1 MMMVFEPAAA
11 LLQLSDSSHRMTLLQ
26 RITGFLT
33 LAVSSALQ
41 CKDDA
46 GSNVDWWV
54 AVKAPRGTDY
64 FYGDATSAGAFV
76 ASPHSMNDTGVGALG
91 STLRQI
97 WTAPAS
103 SIAYILWND
112 DPPASSVAGW
122 QPPASS
128 YYNFSYGHT
137 KGALVL
143 DTGAD
148 GGGFWLTHSV
158 PKFPAGPA
166 QTPDGYAGLGSN
178 AWMYGQSAACFSLT
192 PTAVGPLAETLQ
204 FNHPH
209 IYETGGDFSSFPS
222 AVGNLANGEWRADP
236 ICQQTAVQF
245 GGLVATVFAKTP
257 AWNADLWSACV
268 SPALQS
274 NLWVE
279 SWLRG
284 SEEGPSCQGV
294 WQTLDVQNLA
304 WGSTTWKSYDDH
316 SKWAY
321 AQNTTS
327 PTLCI
332 GDINRMT
339 TQFERAGGAICFS
352 DPIATA
358 FQAAIT
364 QTNTC

>member
-1 MMMVFEPAAA
+1 MGV
-11 LLQLSDSSHRMTLLQ
+11 LQN
-26 RITGFLT
+26 IIGFLT
-33 LAVSSALQ
+33 LAVSSAIQ

-46 GSNVDWWV
+46 GRDVDWWI
-54 AVKAPRGTDY
+54 AVKAPRGTNY

-76 ASPHSMNDTGVGALG
+76 ASPHSMNDTSVGALG
-91 STLRQI
+91 STLRQL
-97 WTAPAS
+97 WDPATS
-103 SIAYILWND
+103 AAYILWND
-112 DPPASSVAGW
+112 DPPASE
-122 QPPASS
+122 

-137 KGALVL
+137 KGALAL
-143 DTGAD
+143 DTGSE

-158 PKFPAGPA
+158 PKFLAGPI
-166 QTPDGYAGLGSN
+166 QSPEGYAGLGSN

-192 PTAVGPLAETLQ
+192 PAAVGPLAETLQ

-209 IYETGGDFSSFPS
+209 IYETGGDFSAAPAS
-222 AVGNLANGEWRADP
+222 AGALANGEWRADP
-236 ICQQTAVQF
+236 ICQQTGVSL
-245 GGLVATVFAKTP
+245 GGMATTVFAKTP

-274 NLWVE
+274 DLLVE

-284 SEEGPSCQGV
+284 SEEGPVCKG
-294 WQTLDVQNLA
+294 WQTLDIQDLA
-304 WGSTTWKSYDDH
+304 WGWSEPDDH
-316 SKWAY
+316 SKWAV
-321 AQNTTS
+321 ATNTTQ

-339 TQFERAGGAICFS
+339 TQYERAGGAVCFS

-358 FQAAIT
+358 FLAAIT

>member
-1 MMMVFEPAAA
+1 
-11 LLQLSDSSHRMTLLQ
+11 
-26 RITGFLT
+26 
-33 LAVSSALQ
+33 VSSALQ
-41 CKDDA
+41 CKDDT
-46 GSNVDWWV
+46 GRDVDWWV

-64 FYGDATSAGAFV
+64 FYGDATSDGAFT
-76 ASPHSMNDTGVGALG
+76 ASPHSMNDTSVGALG

-97 WTAPAS
+97 WTPTTS
-103 SIAYILWND
+103 VAYILWND
-112 DPPASSVAGW
+112 DPPMSE
-122 QPPASS
+122 

-143 DTGAD
+143 DTTAD

-166 QTPDGYAGLGSN
+166 QEPAGYTGLGSN

-192 PTAVGPLAETLQ
+192 PAASGPLAETLQ

-209 IYETGGDFSSFPS
+209 IYETGGDFSAFPS
-222 AVGNLANGEWRADP
+222 AVGDLANGAWRADP
-236 ICQQTAVQF
+236 ICQQTAVQV
-245 GGLVATVFAKTP
+245 GGLAATVFAKTP

-268 SPALQS
+268 SPALRS
-274 NLWVE
+274 DLWVE

-284 SEEGPSCQGV
+284 SEEGPICQGD
-294 WQTLDVQNLA
+294 WQTLDVQDLA
-304 WGSTTWKSYDDH
+304 WGSVSWESYNDH
-316 SKWAY
+316 SKWAS
-321 AQNTTS
+321 AVNPSLVKPGRTNMPSNELEAWNTTS

-339 TQFERAGGAICFS
+339 TQYERAGGAVCFS

-358 FQAAIT
+358 FQAAVT
-364 QTNTC
+364 QTDSC